1 MEKDLL
7 IAARPAEGF
16 RRCGVHHPPAE
27 VRHRAGTFTEDE
39 VKALKAERNL
49 IVMEADP
56 EAAEEGAGK
65 ASSTRSGSKKKGA
78 DPKPDDPTPDGTGA

>member
-56 EAAEEGAGK
+56 EAAEEGADKVPQTK
-65 ASSTRSGSKKKGA
+65 AGRA
-78 DPKPDDPTPDGTGA
+78 KPTGAGA